1 MSKSSKNN
9 NNKISLNIKG
19 RASALLPNPTNLLN
33 RRRQIKSKTI
43 KNELPDTLINPS
55 SSIKQPEKLFNIRKS
70 KKRMTQLEKNI
81 DLPDTLLAMDEYK
94 QMNFQTDTHISR
106 KLRAS
111 CLNPDLPD
119 FLEPVEEI
127 ITSNLPKPY
136 DVREEN
142 EEDSSHIINSL
153 NEELKLL
160 EEKRKEI
167 EEEKRKLEEEKIL
180 FEEKRKLNEEEKKL
194 AEEKINEEKNKIQLE
209 YEKLMKEKKIEEEKI
224 LEANNKLKIEQDK
237 LINDQKELEENQKI
251 LQEEQ
256 KKAEIEK

>member
-1 MSKSSKNN
+1 MSKFPQNN

-33 RRRQIKSKTI
+33 RRRQTKSKTI
-43 KNELPDTLINPS
+43 KNEMPDTLINPS

-142 EEDSSHIINSL
+142 EEDSSHISFADRSPKAKIRRKYKKFIKKSPSFNDIEDVMTP
-153 NEELKLL
+153 EELENTAYKDTY
-160 EEKRKEI
+160 ENKQ
-167 EEEKRKLEEEKIL
+167 KIHEL
-180 FEEKRKLNEEEKKL
+180 
-194 AEEKINEEKNKIQLE
+194 
-209 YEKLMKEKKIEEEKI
+209 YEKARYSNTPVSGK
-224 LEANNKLKIEQDK
+224 DV
-237 LINDQKELEENQKI
+237 
-251 LQEEQ
+251 
-256 KKAEIEK
+256 AEFERLFF

>member
-1 MSKSSKNN
+1 MSKLPQNN
-9 NNKISLNIKG
+9 NNKISLTNKG

-55 SSIKQPEKLFNIRKS
+55 SSIKQPEKLFNIRKN

-94 QMNFQTDTHISR
+94 QINFQKDTHISR

-136 DVREEN
+136 KEEN
-142 EEDSSHIINSL
+142 EENSSNINSL

-180 FEEKRKLNEEEKKL
+180 FEEKRKLNEEEKKI

-237 LINDQKELEENQKI
+237 LINDQKE
-251 LQEEQ
+251 
-256 KKAEIEK
+256 